1 MHALIESLAESLRIP
16 PLVKS
21 LAAVDRSAVMVS
33 TTGGLPVAAD
43 GDETLGRVRR
53 PRLPDMI
60 AQFVLD
66 GCSGLPR
73 GSAGARALNRLAT
86 ARSG

>member
-21 LAAVDRSAVMVS
+21 LAAVDRSAVMVP
-33 TTGGLPVAAD
+33 TTGGLPVPAD
-43 GDETLGRVRR
+43 GDEALRKARR
-53 PRLPDMI
+53 PDMI
-60 AQFVLD
+60 AQMVLD
-66 GCSGLPR
+66 GCSVLR
-73 GSAGARALNRLAT
+73 GSAGTRALNRLAT